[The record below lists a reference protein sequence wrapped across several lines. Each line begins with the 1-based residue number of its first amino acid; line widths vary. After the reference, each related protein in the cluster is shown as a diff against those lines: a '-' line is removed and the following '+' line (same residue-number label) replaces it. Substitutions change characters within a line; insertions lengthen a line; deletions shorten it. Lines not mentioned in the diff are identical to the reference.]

1 MNKGSYILIPLLKC
15 DNLNNNKNRELLIK
29 DVYDTFKD
37 KNNNNVYINVLKQ
50 RFKAFNHPFVKNQ
63 IKSEQEV
70 YYDFLESIDVFKNYK
85 NNIKGLTNNNE
96 VFNYEEFLDF
106 FKEIS
111 MNIKDDKFFED
122 YLINCWNIDKEK
134 NVYNIQRNNEI
145 NSLKDNNLR
154 IRTANQILNSNGYNY

>member
-70 YYDFLESIDVFKNYK
+70 YYDFLESIDVF
-85 NNIKGLTNNNE
+85 
-96 VFNYEEFLDF
+96 
-106 FKEIS
+106 
-111 MNIKDDKFFED
+111 
-122 YLINCWNIDKEK
+122 
-134 NVYNIQRNNEI
+134 
-145 NSLKDNNLR
+145 
-154 IRTANQILNSNGYNY
+154 